1 MKSHEMRI
9 PTSVDLCRL
18 TLELRDGGLPLRQEE
33 REEEVQD
40 SELLYDLGLLRLL
53 NEEQKIGKL
62 SLELWRASFRIL
74 Y

>member
-1 MKSHEMRI
+1 MRI
-9 PTSVDLCRL
+9 PTSADLCRL
-18 TLELRDGGLPLRQEE
+18 TLELRDGRLPLRQEE

-40 SELLYDLGLLRLL
+40 SELLYDSGLLRLL

-62 SLELWRASFRIL
+62 SLELWRASFRVL